1 MRIWK
6 MTKDSE
12 FKCVAV
18 GVGHTHAVA
27 TVAWSRYG
35 TVAFWSK

>member
-6 MTKDSE
+6 MTKDSV

-18 GVGHTHAVA
+18 GMGHTHAVA
-27 TVAWSRYG
+27 AVAWSRYDTG
-35 TVAFWSK
+35 AFWPK